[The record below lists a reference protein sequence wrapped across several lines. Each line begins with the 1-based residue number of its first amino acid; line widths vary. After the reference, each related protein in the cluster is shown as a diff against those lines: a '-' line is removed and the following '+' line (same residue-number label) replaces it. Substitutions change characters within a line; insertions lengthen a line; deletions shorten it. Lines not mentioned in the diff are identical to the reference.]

1 MRFFLTIL
9 NISRGGG
16 KPKTAESTLKPAIP
30 VTRLL
35 FVARQHWFDKLHIS
49 DTQSPGHNAGQVGRK
64 HAKHGILNADQ
75 VPSDTIIESMNANG
89 IF

>member
-9 NISRGGG
+9 NISRGG
-16 KPKTAESTLKPAIP
+16 KQKTAESTLKRAIP
-30 VTRLL
+30 VTHLL
-35 FVARQHWFDKLHIS
+35 FVARQHWFGKLRIS

-75 VPSDTIIESMNANG
+75 VPSDNIIESMNANG